1 MNEAL
6 HHSLHSNVPHIC
18 NGSWPWE
25 PGRSPLRISG
35 ASQKMRILSFLYIMS
50 SLSRSV
56 SVPQF
61 DGERGK
67 LRVCR
72 TQTILFALCI
82 QWRTLHSRV
91 QKDLSLFFCAMGV
104 LSCWSDR
111 TCAPHMGISHH
122 CVYFCNCLLPGGYG
136 SIMTHR
142 TLPQLNHKCFWQRQP
157 RTIQHGCCEFF
168 NMR

>member
-6 HHSLHSNVPHIC
+6 HQSLHSNVPHIC

-35 ASQKMRILSFLYIMS
+35 ASLKMRILSFLYIMY

-82 QWRTLHSRV
+82 Q
-91 QKDLSLFFCAMGV
+91 
-104 LSCWSDR
+104 
-111 TCAPHMGISHH
+111 
-122 CVYFCNCLLPGGYG
+122 
-136 SIMTHR
+136 
-142 TLPQLNHKCFWQRQP
+142 
-157 RTIQHGCCEFF
+157 
-168 NMR
+168 